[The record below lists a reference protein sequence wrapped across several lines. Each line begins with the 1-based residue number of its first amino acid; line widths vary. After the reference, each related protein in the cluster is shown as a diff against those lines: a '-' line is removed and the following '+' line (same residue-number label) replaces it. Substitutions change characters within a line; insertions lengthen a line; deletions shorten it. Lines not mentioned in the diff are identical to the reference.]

1 MEIQEEKG
9 TKERTLQLCRGER
22 ENEGMEGRGYVCMMR
37 EGRKEGRK
45 EKKTKVRERQSRQR
59 ILRSIEERKG
69 R

>member
-9 TKERTLQLCRGER
+9 TEERTLQLCRGER

-45 EKKTKVRERQSRQR
+45 EKKD
-59 ILRSIEERKG
+59 KG
-69 R
+69 